1 MPNLDVAHLRSAT
14 PCGAKLASSSEV
26 ADRFWAAAPAMLTP
40 AQREAIAHVD
50 GPLLVLAGPGSGKTT
65 VITYRVAYL
74 TEVVGIDPAAL
85 LVLTFTR
92 AAADSMKGRTAQVAG
107 PRVAS
112 RVLFGTFHALCFR
125 ILRMVGGEPPKV
137 LEEDEQL
144 YLIRGILR
152 EIGQTPDDDTL
163 QNAMAELSRLRA
175 SLDPL
180 KEFVPHGLTKTDFQ
194 ALVKK
199 YDQAKADRGVVDFDD
214 LLHQVVEML
223 RGRSEILQALRDRFQ
238 YILVDEFQDT
248 NAVQWEL
255 IRLLAE
261 PRRNLAVVGDDDQA
275 IYGWRGAT
283 PDFLLDF
290 PKQYPGAKRVTLDI
304 NHRCPPPVVQL
315 ANRLAAENKNRFGKT
330 IKPSQTGGAPVEF
343 ITPTDSLH
351 EAEEVARLVKESGR
365 PLSDWAVIYRTNM
378 QAHALAQV
386 LDREGLPYQVMGGLP
401 NLYRRWP
408 VQDVLCYLKAAVG
421 DRMALE
427 SVINKPTR
435 YVSRQV
441 LDAAKLKAPLYNN
454 DLLAAIGGTGLL
466 RSWQLRPIEELGDHL
481 VQLAELPAP
490 DAIGYVRTI
499 IGYDDYIDQWAAK
512 QGGTADEILGIL
524 AEVERNAPKVPIP
537 EFLRQ
542 VETWNAKAR
551 SRSGDGDAV
560 TLVTCHKAKGLEYP
574 CVVVAGAVDRLMP
587 HKGAEDL
594 EEERRLMY
602 VAMTR
607 AMERLWLSAPLT
619 WEGREV
625 QPSPFLDEAL
635 GRPKRAKSG
644 AKAAAAA
651 PRAQSRFEER
661 AKAAASKREGLGDG
675 TFGRPAVAESNGARA
690 TSPAN
695 SPSREV
701 TPKTISSAQT
711 TTADEAVRAYPKP
724 PRAKRTKYGPF
735 QEPDEALLP
744 PVLEPG
750 TKVHHQRHGEG
761 TIESIDPT
769 RHSVII
775 DFSGKRLSLDLAWCL
790 QSPSFFRVLTG
801 D

>member
-1 MPNLDVAHLRSAT
+1 MPNLDAT
-14 PCGAKLASSSEV
+14 T
-26 ADRFWAAAPAMLTP
+26 RFWAAAPATLTP

-50 GPLLVLAGPGSGKTT
+50 GPLLVVAGPGSGKTT

-92 AAADSMKGRTAQVAG
+92 VAADSMKARTAQVAG
-107 PRVAS
+107 AQIAN

-125 ILRMVGGEPPKV
+125 ILRLVGGEPPKM

-144 YLIRGILR
+144 HLIRTLLR
-152 EIGQTPDDDTL
+152 QIGQPTDDDAL
-163 QNAMAELSRLRA
+163 QNAMAELSRLRS

-194 ALVKK
+194 ALVNG
-199 YDQAKADRGVVDFDD
+199 YTQAKAERGVVDFDD
-214 LLHQVVEML
+214 LLHQVVDLLHQRADLLE
-223 RGRSEILQALRDRFQ
+223 ALRARFL
-238 YILVDEFQDT
+238 YLLVDEFQDT

-255 IRLLAE
+255 VRLLSE
-261 PRRNLAVVGDDDQA
+261 PRRNLTVVGDDDQA
-275 IYGWRGAT
+275 IYGWRGAS

-290 PKQYPGAKRVTLDI
+290 PKQYPGAKQVTLDI

-315 ANRLAAENKNRFGKT
+315 SNRLAAENQHRFGKT
-330 IKPSQTGGAPVEF
+330 IKASQKGGAPVEF

-365 PLSDWAVIYRTNM
+365 APGDWAVIYRTNM

-408 VQDVLCYLKAAVG
+408 VQDVLCYLRAAAG

-427 SVINKPTR
+427 MVINKPTR

-441 LDAAKLKAPLYNN
+441 LDAAKAKGPLFNG
-454 DLLAAIGGTGLL
+454 DLLAAIEGTGLL
-466 RSWQLRPIEELGDHL
+466 KSWQLRPIEELADHL
-481 VQLAELPAP
+481 VQLAELNAP

-512 QGGTADEILGIL
+512 QGGSADEILGIL
-524 AEVERNAPKVPIP
+524 TEVEKNAPKLSIP
-537 EFLRQ
+537 EFLHQ

-551 SRSGDGDAV
+551 SRGGDEDVV

-607 AMERLWLSAPLT
+607 AMEKLYLSAPLS

-635 GRPKRAKSG
+635 GRPKK
-644 AKAAAAA
+644 AKAGAAAGARATAGGRGTA
-651 PRAQSRFEER
+651 PAGARTAGRTVAESSRAQSRFDQL
-661 AKAAASKREGLGDG
+661 ASAAATKRSANAEAGLSEGQ
-675 TFGRPAVAESNGARA
+675 FGR
-690 TSPAN
+690 SPAETN
-695 SPSREV
+695 SNS
-701 TPKTISSAQT
+701 
-711 TTADEAVRAYPKP
+711 VRAYPKP
-724 PRAKRTKYGPF
+724 GGRAKKTKYGPY
-735 QEPDEALLP
+735 QEPDEAALP
-744 PVLEPG
+744 PVLGPG

-761 TIESIDPT
+761 TIESIDPN

>member
-1 MPNLDVAHLRSAT
+1 MPNLDVAS
-14 PCGAKLASSSEV
+14 
-26 ADRFWAAAPAMLTP
+26 RFWAAAPATLTP

-50 GPLLVLAGPGSGKTT
+50 GPLLVVAGPGSGKTT

-92 AAADSMKGRTAQVAG
+92 AAADSMKARTAHVAG
-107 PRVAS
+107 ARVAS

-125 ILRMVGGEPPKV
+125 ILRLVGGEPPKV
-137 LEEDEQL
+137 MEEDEQFQV
-144 YLIRGILR
+144 IRSLLR
-152 EIGQTPDDDTL
+152 EIGQPTDDDAL
-163 QNAMAELSRLRA
+163 QNALAELSRLGA

-194 ALVKK
+194 TLVRR
-199 YDQAKADRGVVDFDD
+199 YAEVKAERGVVDFDD
-214 LLHQVVEML
+214 LLHQVVDLLHQRADLLE
-223 RGRSEILQALRDRFQ
+223 ALRARFL
-238 YILVDEFQDT
+238 YLLVDEFQDT

-255 IRLLAE
+255 VRLLAE

-275 IYGWRGAT
+275 IYGWRGAS

-290 PKQYPGAKRVTLDI
+290 PKLYPGAKQVTLDI

-315 ANRLAAENKNRFGKT
+315 SNRLAAENRHRFGKT
-330 IKPSQTGGAPVEF
+330 IKASQQGGAPVEF
-343 ITPTDSLH
+343 LTPTDSLH
-351 EAEEVARLVKESGR
+351 EAEEIARLVKESGR
-365 PLSDWAVIYRTNM
+365 VPGDWAVIYRTNM

-408 VQDVLCYLKAAVG
+408 VQDVLCYLRAAAG

-427 SVINKPTR
+427 MVINKPTR
-435 YVSRQV
+435 YISRQV
-441 LDAAKLKAPLYNN
+441 LDAAKAKAPLHNR
-454 DLLAAIGGTGLL
+454 DLLAAIEGTGLL
-466 RSWQLRPIEELGDHL
+466 KSWQLRPIEDLADHL
-481 VQLAELPAP
+481 VQLADLSAP

-512 QGGTADEILGIL
+512 QGGSADEILGIL
-524 AEVERNAPKVPIP
+524 AEVEKNAPKLSIP
-537 EFLRQ
+537 EFLHQ

-551 SRSGDGDAV
+551 SRGGTEDAV

-607 AMERLWLSAPLT
+607 AMERLYLSAPLS

-635 GRPKRAKSG
+635 GRPKKAKASTVAG
-644 AKAAAAA
+644 AKAGARSRTEAA
-651 PRAQSRFEER
+651 PRAQSRFEALAGAAAAKR
-661 AKAAASKREGLGDG
+661 SAKAAETGLAEGQ
-675 TFGRPAVAESNGARA
+675 FGRSIPAAEAKS
-690 TSPAN
+690 
-695 SPSREV
+695 
-701 TPKTISSAQT
+701 
-711 TTADEAVRAYPKP
+711 TADPGVRPYPKP
-724 PRAKRTKYGPF
+724 GSRAKRTKYGPY
-735 QEPDEALLP
+735 QEPDETALP
-744 PVLEPG
+744 PVIGPG

-761 TIESIDPT
+761 TIESIDPV